1 MACGLDIMT
10 HNSIKVQHLRTHT
23 RSYAFPKKLR
33 KGDMSKELKEI
44 WDGIPPGRKCI
55 VKIDNATMHIRI
67 GHSSYMHSIRSKD
80 IQKGSVIE
88 ICGSED
94 MDGIPVTTVSDSDGD
109 SGTFWP
115 NDFGNISRFVEEIE
129 YVGD

>member
-1 MACGLDIMT
+1 
-10 HNSIKVQHLRTHT
+10 
-23 RSYAFPKKLR
+23 
-33 KGDMSKELKEI
+33 MSKELKEI

-94 MDGIPVTTVSDSDGD
+94 VDGIPVTTVSDSDGD

-115 NDFGNISRFVEEIE
+115 NDFGNIRNAVLYLLSVRTVLNLLRDILGFYGLELFWL
-129 YVGD
+129 